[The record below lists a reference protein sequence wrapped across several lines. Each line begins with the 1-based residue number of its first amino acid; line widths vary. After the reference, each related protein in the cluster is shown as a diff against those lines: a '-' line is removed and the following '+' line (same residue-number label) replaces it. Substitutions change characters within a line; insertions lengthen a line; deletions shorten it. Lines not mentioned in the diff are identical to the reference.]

1 MVQLDVL
8 AEDKTTGVGGEQ
20 SLDVFWVRHL
30 VPNAALI
37 THEN

>member
-20 SLDVFWVRHL
+20 SLDVWIRRL